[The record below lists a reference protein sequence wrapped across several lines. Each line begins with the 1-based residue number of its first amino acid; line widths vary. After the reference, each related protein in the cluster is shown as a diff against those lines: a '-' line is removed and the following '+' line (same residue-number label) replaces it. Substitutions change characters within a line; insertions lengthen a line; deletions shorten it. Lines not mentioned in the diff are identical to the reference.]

1 MGLIPVLLQ
10 AYGAWNG
17 GKTWTGAI
25 TILLTYGIQH
35 YLPSLGMDKDAA
47 SIAVTT
53 IIQAIG
59 YVILIW
65 GAVHKI
71 IKGFAAKKAASGGTV
86 TGTANNTIAGG
97 TIAKLLIF
105 GFLVLAISESTQAVE
120 IFNRPMN
127 YFLTARVIPQG
138 YTMPDTAYWVIK
150 PSITV
155 PLLQLRESSD
165 STSKLNVSTMASAG
179 GGVTYERDVVINGKN
194 YSTMS
199 ISVIELLADNPPGY
213 RPDFAAGIV
222 AGIYNNVIQ
231 FGAGY
236 DFGVITSKSRWF
248 LMAGFGIALT
258 RN

>member
-10 AYGAWNG
+10 AYGSWNG
-17 GKTWTGAI
+17 GKTWTGAV

-35 YLPSLGMDKDAA
+35 YLPSLGMDKDGAT
-47 SIAVTT
+47 IAVTS
-53 IIQAIG
+53 IIQGIG

-65 GAVHKI
+65 GAIHKI
-71 IKGFAAKKAASGGTV
+71 IKAWQVKKSALPTSGAATV
-86 TGTANNTIAGG
+86 
-97 TIAKLLIF
+97 AKLLILGAVLF
-105 GFLVLAISESTQAVE
+105 GFSSPAQAVE
-120 IFNRPMN
+120 IFKRPMN
-127 YFLTARVIPQG
+127 YFLTPRVIPQG
-138 YTMPDTAYWVIK
+138 YNMPDTAYWVIK

-165 STSKLNVSTMASAG
+165 STSKLDVSTMASAG
-179 GGVTYERDVVINGKN
+179 GGITYERDVVINGKN

-199 ISVIELLADNPPGY
+199 ISIIELLADNPPGY

-236 DFGVITSKSRWF
+236 DFGPLTSKSRWF